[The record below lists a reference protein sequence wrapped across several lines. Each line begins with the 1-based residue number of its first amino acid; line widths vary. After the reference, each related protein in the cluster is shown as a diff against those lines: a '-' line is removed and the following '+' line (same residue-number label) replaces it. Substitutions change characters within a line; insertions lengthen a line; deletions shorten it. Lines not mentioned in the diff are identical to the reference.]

1 MGNVDQYKEALYFIR
16 HDNIDDSQQQAEIQD
31 IEAKLAELTEE

>member
-1 MGNVDQYKEALYFIR
+1 LPICPPPESSAGLR
-16 HDNIDDSQQQAEIQD
+16 HDNIDDSQQQAEIQE